1 MYYYKLLI
9 NRTVTYFS
17 STRSFFSQYD
27 LEVFQYDG
35 HVIFKHNWKIPNL
48 QFSTLFNRSGHII
61 VLMLSVPITYIMAY
75 EYLRPL
81 LIVTRS
87 FNTCSGFIYN
97 PSKEI
102 NNNRYCRLTYF
113 YNMSST
119 LHVYVQITVWCLGAY
134 KNIRELIKI
143 ILRLYF
149 VYALVMSVLFIKQ
162 QEFYYQYKCVYLQ
175 SKYFS
180 KRIYIIN
187 TMCLFPIKVLQQTHI
202 KLDIFCVNLMI
213 ITAKDNSEITARHLS
228 KKGDM

>member
-9 NRTVTYFS
+9 KLTEQLLTFLQLVL
-17 STRSFFSQYD
+17 SFLIWRYSNMT
-27 LEVFQYDG
+27 G
-35 HVIFKHNWKIPNL
+35 
-48 QFSTLFNRSGHII
+48 TLFLNTTGKFSIWRYSNMTGTLLLNTTGKFPTYSFLLNRSGHII
-61 VLMLSVPITYIMAY
+61 VLILSVPITYIMAY

-87 FNTCSGFIYN
+87 FNTCSGFISYN
-97 PSKEI
+97 PSQEI

-119 LHVYVQITVWCLGAY
+119 LHVYVQITAWCLGAY

-162 QEFYYQYKCVYLQ
+162 QEFYYQYKCVYFQ

-180 KRIYIIN
+180 K
-187 TMCLFPIKVLQQTHI
+187 HI
-202 KLDIFCVNLMI
+202 
-213 ITAKDNSEITARHLS
+213 
-228 KKGDM
+228 

>member
-9 NRTVTYFS
+9 KLTEQLLTFLQLVL
-17 STRSFFSQYD
+17 SFLNMIWRYSNMT
-27 LEVFQYDG
+27 G
-35 HVIFKHNWKIPNL
+35 
-48 QFSTLFNRSGHII
+48 TLFLNTTGKFPTYSFLLCLIACHII
-61 VLMLSVPITYIMAY
+61 VLMISVPITYIMAY

-87 FNTCSGFIYN
+87 FNTCSGFIYK
-97 PSKEI
+97 PVTG
-102 NNNRYCRLTYF
+102 NNRYCRLTYF

-162 QEFYYQYKCVYLQ
+162 QEFYYQYKCVYFQ

-180 KRIYIIN
+180 K
-187 TMCLFPIKVLQQTHI
+187 HI
-202 KLDIFCVNLMI
+202 
-213 ITAKDNSEITARHLS
+213 
-228 KKGDM
+228 